1 MGAAATPQ
9 TITLSFMDHRL
20 GLCPWDT
27 SLLGRGPRSSRPP
40 CHEVLPADTSPHS
53 KEDGPLAMGTLP
65 VFLSVTI
72 WLRQTEDKSGL
83 HSQLLLVIW
92 AKPPRLDNSQGCI
105 QSFLSLPIL
114 NIPERL

>member
-53 KEDGPLAMGTLP
+53 NAGRRWTAGNGN
-65 VFLSVTI
+65 VIGLSVC
-72 WLRQTEDKSGL
+72 DHMVK
-83 HSQLLLVIW
+83 
-92 AKPPRLDNSQGCI
+92 AN
-105 QSFLSLPIL
+105 
-114 NIPERL
+114 